1 MVVEDTPESHSS
13 ENEQPDELL
22 TAVKVES
29 KPFDFFFE
37 QEVKSADKPASP
49 KA

>member
-1 MVVEDTPESHSS
+1 MAVADSPESNSS
-13 ENEQPDELL
+13 VKESDEIL

-37 QEVKSADKPASP
+37 EELN
-49 KA
+49 